1 VPGTSGSTLIA
12 VGPTGADVSVDGGEN
27 WRRLGATGF
36 DPVAFAAPDMGR
48 AVGEDG

>member
-1 VPGTSGSTLIA
+1 MRRWFFALVL
-12 VGPTGADVSVDGGEN
+12 VDGGEN